1 MTNATASVMLIGRM
15 VSMFFDFERVC
26 CVGRLRRL
34 SVAAIR
40 KESIIYLMPHRII
53 LSKLVEAILAQG
65 KYTRSG
71 SWYTGM
77 AAVLAEPKAHGFRHF
92 GQSKI

>member
-1 MTNATASVMLIGRM
+1 M

-26 CVGRLRRL
+26 CVGCLRLL

-40 KESIIYLMPHRII
+40 QESIIYLMPHRII
-53 LSKLVEAILAQG
+53 LSKLVEASLAQG

-77 AAVLAEPKAHGFRHF
+77 TAVLAELEAHRLRHLD
-92 GQSKI
+92 QSEV